1 MDTGRKILI
10 ADDSEINREIL
21 RQILGE
27 EYNIITACNG
37 EEAVF
42 AIQKYGTE
50 IDLILLDIIMPK
62 MDGFEVLNLMNKYRW
77 IDDIPVIMIS
87 DDNSPSAVHMAYELG
102 VCDYISRPF
111 DEVVVQKRVRN
122 TVMLYARQKKLIGIV
137 ADQIY
142 EKEKSSRLMVAILS
156 HIVEFRNGESGLH
169 VLHINTIT
177 KTLLNCLVQKTGK
190 YKLTQRDISLIAMA
204 SALHDIGKISIPD
217 EILNKPGRL
226 TKEEYEVMKTHSSV
240 GAEML
245 KSIPFQDEALVKY
258 AYDISR
264 WHHERYDGKGYP
276 DGLVGEQIPIWA
288 QVVSVA
294 DVYDALTS
302 ERVYKKA
309 YSHEQAMQMI
319 IDGECG
325 AFNPLLLE
333 CLQDSAE
340 QIREQVKEGSASS
353 VLGSREDLKDII
365 YELSVHEE
373 LGTTE
378 RAYEMLDRERIKSDF
393 ITSVTQECVFEYYC
407 RSDILTLSHAASIL
421 LGGDES
427 TINPLAKDNL
437 LHGVAREEID
447 KLTHSICDAP
457 HNNPLVV
464 WNVNYPQMGDFK
476 LYARAVWA
484 SDGSDE
490 LVSVIGKIVP
500 SA

>member
-1 MDTGRKILI
+1 
-10 ADDSEINREIL
+10 
-21 RQILGE
+21 
-27 EYNIITACNG
+27 
-37 EEAVF
+37 
-42 AIQKYGTE
+42 
-50 IDLILLDIIMPK
+50 
-62 MDGFEVLNLMNKYRW
+62 
-77 IDDIPVIMIS
+77 
-87 DDNSPSAVHMAYELG
+87 
-102 VCDYISRPF
+102 
-111 DEVVVQKRVRN
+111 
-122 TVMLYARQKKLIGIV
+122 
-137 ADQIY
+137 
-142 EKEKSSRLMVAILS
+142 
-156 HIVEFRNGESGLH
+156 
-169 VLHINTIT
+169 
-177 KTLLNCLVQKTGK
+177 
-190 YKLTQRDISLIAMA
+190 MA